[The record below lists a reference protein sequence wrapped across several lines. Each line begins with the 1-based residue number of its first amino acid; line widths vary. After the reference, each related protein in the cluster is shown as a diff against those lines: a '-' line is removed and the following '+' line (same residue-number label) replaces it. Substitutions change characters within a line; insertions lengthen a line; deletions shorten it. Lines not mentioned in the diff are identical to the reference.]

1 MQELYKQLK
10 TFGHVKLNEPLAKHT
25 TFKIGGAADFFIEI
39 NDNEKLVAL
48 LNFVSGVGV
57 DYFILGGGSNMLF
70 SDDGF
75 KGVVIKVKTIDY
87 RLLTTDTIVADAGV
101 LLSQIV
107 SFAAKNSLSG
117 LEWGVG
123 IPGTVG
129 GAVRGNA
136 GAMGQ
141 ETANCLEKVEMW
153 QNGEIMEMTK
163 EELKFSYRS
172 SCIKSS
178 GGVIL
183 KAFFKLVPAE
193 KQTIMIAMTGY
204 LKQRTGRY
212 PAFPSAGSFFQN
224 IDINKW
230 PGDLKALPEIFVERK
245 KVPVGWV
252 VEQLNLKGFAVGGAK
267 ISDEHGN
274 FVINYNHATQADIL
288 TLIETLK
295 EKVYNKFGVELIPE
309 VEIIN

>member
-10 TFGHVKLNEPLAKHT
+10 EFGHVKINESLAKHT
-25 TFKIGGAADFFIEI
+25 TFKIGGPADFFIEI
-39 NDNEKLVAL
+39 NDNDKLVEL
-48 LNFVSGVGV
+48 LNFVNGAGIE
-57 DYFILGGGSNMLF
+57 YFILGGGSNMLF
-70 SDDGF
+70 SDSGF
-75 KGVVIKVKTIDY
+75 KGVVIKVKTTK
-87 RLLTTDTIVADAGV
+87 LKTENETIIAEAGV
-101 LLSQIV
+101 LLSQV
-107 SFAAKNSLSG
+107 VTEASKNSLSG

-136 GAMGQ
+136 GAMGR
-141 ETANCLEKVEMW
+141 ESANCLEKVEIW
-153 QNGEIMEMTK
+153 QDGEVIEMTK
-163 EELKFSYRS
+163 EELKFSYRA

-183 KAFFKLVPAE
+183 KAYFKLVPEE
-193 KQTIMIAMTGY
+193 KQKIMTAMTGY

-212 PAFPSAGSFFQN
+212 PAYPSAGSFFQN

-230 PGDLKALPEIFVERK
+230 PGDLKVLPEIFVERK

-252 VEQLNLKGFAVGGAK
+252 VEQLNMKGFAVGGAK

-274 FVINYNHATQADIL
+274 FVINYNHATQADVL
-288 TLIETLK
+288 TLVETLK

-309 VEIIN
+309 VEIM